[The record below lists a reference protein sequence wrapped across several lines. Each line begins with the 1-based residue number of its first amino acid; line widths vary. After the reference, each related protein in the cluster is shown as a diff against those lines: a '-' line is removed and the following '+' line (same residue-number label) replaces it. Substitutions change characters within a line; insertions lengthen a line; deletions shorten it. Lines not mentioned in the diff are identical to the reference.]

1 MKVILVKDIDKLGSL
16 GDEVVVK
23 DGYARNYLIPGK
35 IAVESSRGALRV
47 IEQKKR
53 EKVRREEQMKEE
65 SREIAKKIDAVSC
78 TISVETGEK
87 DKLFGAV
94 TPEMI
99 AEALKAEGIEVDR
112 RKIVLEEPIKVLG
125 VYNVE
130 VRVHP
135 EVRAQAR
142 IWVVKK

>member
-1 MKVILVKDIDKLGSL
+1 
-16 GDEVVVK
+16 
-23 DGYARNYLIPGK
+23 
-35 IAVESSRGALRV
+35 
-47 IEQKKR
+47 
-53 EKVRREEQMKEE
+53 
-65 SREIAKKIDAVSC
+65 
-78 TISVETGEK
+78 
-87 DKLFGAV
+87 
-94 TPEMI
+94 MI